1 MAEHCGNEMD
11 ESLPAGHIPV
21 LTAPLLEWIQL
32 PMDGI
37 MVDATVG
44 HGGHSRMFG
53 RLLGPE
59 GEIIGL
65 DVDEKSI
72 QRARDNLTDL
82 DCKVV
87 LLRENFREICG
98 VLREQHIDKVDF
110 ILADLG
116 FCSGQ
121 LEDADRGLSF
131 QTPMPLDMRL
141 DDRLTTT
148 AADLING
155 LGQKELADLIFEYGQ
170 DRASRRIA
178 RFIVQQR
185 SQKKFT
191 TTTELAAVIS
201 KALGRPRGPRQ
212 IHPATRTFQAL
223 RIAVNREL
231 ESLETLLDAA
241 PDLLKSGG
249 QIAIIS
255 FHSLEDGRVKH
266 DFRRRKAD
274 GLYEIITKKPITAD
288 QDEIRNN
295 PRSRSAKLRIAKRL

>member
-1 MAEHCGNEMD
+1 MTEHSGNEMD
-11 ESLPAGHIPV
+11 ESLHVSV
-21 LTAPLLEWIQL
+21 LTAALKEYIQL
-32 PMDGI
+32 PTDGI

-44 HGGHSRMFG
+44 QGGHSRMFG

-65 DVDEKSI
+65 DVDLASI
-72 QRARDNLTDL
+72 QGARKNLSDL

-87 LLRENFREICG
+87 LLRENFSEIRS
-98 VLREQHIDKVDF
+98 VLRQQHIDKVNF

-116 FCSGQ
+116 FSSVQMDDVG
-121 LEDADRGLSF
+121 RGLSF
-131 QTPMPLDMRL
+131 QKPMPLDMRL

-148 AADLING
+148 AADLVNT
-155 LGQKELADLIFEYGQ
+155 LGQKELADLIFGYGQ

-231 ESLETLLDAA
+231 ECLDKLLAAA
-241 PDLLKSGG
+241 PDVLKPDGY
-249 QIAIIS
+249 IAIIS
-255 FHSLEDGRVKH
+255 FHSLEDGRVKQ
-266 DFRRRKAD
+266 DFRQRKAD
-274 GLYEIITKKPITAD
+274 KLYEILTKKPLTAD
-288 QDEIRNN
+288 QDEIRSN
-295 PRSRSAKLRIAKRL
+295 PRSRSAKLRIARRL